1 MNVRSGRTKTRTQTS
16 SAARKD
22 PKFTT
27 QLCRLLLVLFLFGT
41 IASAICLHI
50 YMNQQIAETGR
61 KIKDIKQEITV
72 INIELSNLKVQY
84 EQSCS
89 PEYIRRQMA
98 RFNLKL
104 EDPEPGQVYRMAVFS
119 REQAR
124 KQALLL
130 ERRQKYAAS
139 RSHR

>member
-1 MNVRSGRTKTRTQTS
+1 MNVRSGRKNTTSHTS

-27 QLCRLLLVLFLFGT
+27 QLCRLMLILFLMGT
-41 IASAICLHI
+41 VASVLCVHI

-61 KIKDIKQEITV
+61 EIKKIKQEITGV
-72 INIELSNLKVQY
+72 NIELSNLKVQY

-89 PEYIRRQMA
+89 PEYIRKQMA

-104 EDPEPGQVYRMAVFS
+104 EDPEPGQVYRMAVYS
-119 REQAR
+119 PAQAR

-130 ERRQKYAAS
+130 ERRQKYASS
-139 RSHR
+139 RSYR

>member
-1 MNVRSGRTKTRTQTS
+1 MNVRSGRIYTRSKAS

-27 QLCRLLLVLFLFGT
+27 QLCRLMLVLFLLGT
-41 IASAICLHI
+41 IASALCLHI
-50 YMNQQIAETGR
+50 YMNQRITETGR
-61 KIKDIKQEITV
+61 KIKEIKQEITV
-72 INIELSNLKVQY
+72 VNIELSNLKVQY

-89 PEYIRRQMA
+89 LEYVRRQMA

-104 EDPEPGQVYRMAVFS
+104 EDPEPGQVYRMAVFHPA
-119 REQAR
+119 QAR

-130 ERRQKYAAS
+130 ERRQKYASS
-139 RSHR
+139 RSQR